1 MNARSL
7 INLCQKEYYTNNGT
21 PLEEPGRLGQ
31 VGQVG
36 RLDDDLVA
44 TRKAVAEVDL

>member
-1 MNARSL
+1 MNARAL
-7 INLCQKEYYTNNGT
+7 VYLCQKEYYTNNGT

-31 VGQVG
+31 VG
-36 RLDDDLVA
+36 RLDDDLVP

>member
-1 MNARSL
+1 MNARAL

-21 PLEEPGRLGQ
+21 LQEEPGRLGQ

-36 RLDDDLVA
+36 RPDDDLVA
-44 TRKAVAEVDL
+44 TRKAEADL